1 MLKNLGSATIDLDE
15 NADAGLRPTDT
26 STKVPKVEPDL
37 MVLPEDEQLAFEAK
51 MDQFLL
57 QENLPK
63 VLTEHEASA

>member
-1 MLKNLGSATIDLDE
+1 
-15 NADAGLRPTDT
+15 
-26 STKVPKVEPDL
+26 

-63 VLTEHEASA
+63 VLTEHEASAHAGEDSDGSDASNFQS

>member
-1 MLKNLGSATIDLDE
+1 MQID
-15 NADAGLRPTDT
+15 A
-26 STKVPKVEPDL
+26 DL

-63 VLTEHEASA
+63 VLTEHEASAQAAEEDSDDASEASNLQSQNSQIYSQ

>member
-1 MLKNLGSATIDLDE
+1 MQID
-15 NADAGLRPTDT
+15 A
-26 STKVPKVEPDL
+26 DL

-63 VLTEHEASA
+63 VLTEHEASAQAAEDSDDASEASNLQSQNSQIYSQ